1 MLVGTYDL
9 IVVGAGPAGLTA
21 ALYAGRARLKTLV
34 LEMMMPGGYAATTE
48 LIENYPGFRSI
59 GGTELSTKLVEHAQ
73 AFGATLVSAQVT
85 AIEPSDDGLEVE
97 AGGERYR
104 AKAVI
109 FASGTGYKKLG
120 VPGETELTG
129 RGVSYCATCDGP
141 FYKDEEIAVVGGG
154 DSALQEALYLTKFAA
169 KIYIVHRR
177 DEFRA
182 IPILVEQVEANDKIE
197 CLCSHTVERING
209 KDGVESVDIASVK
222 IGEKRVLT
230 VTGVFLFVGLEPK
243 TDVVVDLV
251 ERSGSGFIVTD
262 DSMKTKTKGLFAAG
276 DCRVK
281 LLRQIATAI
290 GDGATAAFAAQ
301 KYIEDG
307 EW

>member
-1 MLVGTYDL
+1 METYDL

-48 LIENYPGFRSI
+48 LIENYPGFRSV
-59 GGTELSTKLVEHAQ
+59 GGTELSAKLVEHAQ

-85 AIEPSDDGLEVE
+85 AIEPSDDGFEVE
-97 AGGERYR
+97 AGGDRHR
-104 AKAVI
+104 ARAVI

-120 VPGETELTG
+120 VPGESELTG

-154 DSALQEALYLTKFAA
+154 DSALQEALYLTKFAR
-169 KIYIVHRR
+169 KIHLIHRR

-182 IPILVEQVEANDKIE
+182 TPILVVEIEKNDKIE
-197 CLCSHTVERING
+197 CLCSHTVARING
-209 KDGVESVDIASVK
+209 KDAVESVDLISVK
-222 IGEKRVLT
+222 TGENRVLP

-243 TDVVVDLV
+243 TDVVGDLV
-251 ERSGSGFIVTD
+251 ERGAGGFIITD
-262 DSMKTKTKGLFAAG
+262 DSMKTKTKGLLAAG
-276 DCRVK
+276 DCRMK
-281 LLRQIATAI
+281 LLRQIATAV